1 MFAKER
7 TMDKMNLSR
16 RAVFRAALATG
27 CVLCVPAAFAAD
39 GTTKS
44 TKPVP
49 GDASP
54 QVKKVT
60 QSTVQYQPKP
70 KGEQKCALC
79 TNFIS
84 ESSTCK
90 LVEGKVSPDGW
101 CTLWA
106 KKA

>member
-1 MFAKER
+1 MGKI
-7 TMDKMNLSR
+7 NQSR
-16 RAVFRAALATG
+16 RAVFGVALATG
-27 CVLCVPAAFAAD
+27 CLLCVPVAFAAD

-44 TKPVP
+44 TKPIP

-54 QVKKVT
+54 QVKKVP

-79 TNFIS
+79 ANFIS
-84 ESSTCK
+84 ESNACK
-90 LVEGKVSPDGW
+90 LVEGKISPDGW

-106 KKA
+106 KKV

>member
-1 MFAKER
+1 MFAKEIIV
-7 TMDKMNLSR
+7 DKMNQSR

-39 GTTKS
+39 GPTKS
-44 TKPVP
+44 TKPMP
-49 GDASP
+49 GDASSP
-54 QVKKVT
+54 VKKVP

-79 TNFIS
+79 TNFIP
-84 ESSTCK
+84 ESNTCK
-90 LVEGKVSPDGW
+90 LVEGKISPDGW

-106 KKA
+106 KKV